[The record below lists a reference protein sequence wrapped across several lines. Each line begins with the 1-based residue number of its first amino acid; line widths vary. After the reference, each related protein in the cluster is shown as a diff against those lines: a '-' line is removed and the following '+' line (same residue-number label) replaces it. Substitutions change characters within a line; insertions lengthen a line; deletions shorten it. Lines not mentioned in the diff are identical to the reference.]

1 MEKVT
6 RFEELRCWQA
16 ARILVRKVFM
26 YTTTGELAKDR
37 DTRSQVRRAALSV
50 MNNIAEG
57 FNRFSDKEK
66 IRFLEI
72 SASSGTEV
80 KSMLYLFE
88 DLNLL
93 PKETIEELRSETDK
107 TINQTFGFIRY
118 LKSKDK

>member
-88 DLNLL
+88 GLNLL

>member
-37 DTRSQVRRAALSV
+37 DTRSQIRRAALSA

-118 LKSKDK
+118 LKRKDK

>member
-1 MEKVT
+1 
-6 RFEELRCWQA
+6 
-16 ARILVRKVFM
+16 
-26 YTTTGELAKDR
+26 
-37 DTRSQVRRAALSV
+37 

-118 LKSKDK
+118 LKSKDKW

>member
-6 RFEELRCWQA
+6 CFEELRCWQA